1 MNVPK
6 QQLVAIAATYLE
18 DPAQQWFNSLTS
30 MPNIWKEFTDA
41 NVGLFFTPD
50 IFSVSGL
57 IR

>member
-41 NVGLFFTPD
+41 NVGLFFTQTYSA
-50 IFSVSGL
+50 SVD
-57 IR
+57 